1 MGVIRE
7 AMSSGLTLLD
17 TADAYG
23 PYDNQV
29 LIGEQ
34 KMSLHAHSLAQQ
46 LKVGKACRSFLLL
59 CKSDRLFQR
68 TARQQTHW
76 DLQAMS
82 SLHSPSLGGVL
93 SVSDLPFMNSQAVCR
108 QGHCRYSPRES
119 FDCEQVGLLERWQ
132 QLESGHQSRVLQE
145 SSDHS
150 TQEPKH

>member
-46 LKVGKACRSFLLL
+46 IKTWQG
-59 CKSDRLFQR
+59 
-68 TARQQTHW
+68 
-76 DLQAMS
+76 LQKHFAP
-82 SLHSPSLGGVL
+82 L
-93 SVSDLPFMNSQAVCR
+93 
-108 QGHCRYSPRES
+108 
-119 FDCEQVGLLERWQ
+119 QV
-132 QLESGHQSRVLQE
+132 
-145 SSDHS
+145 
-150 TQEPKH
+150 